1 MLCKTRENN
10 KNKDKLCIWKQKIE
24 ITRRNSI
31 HIFSRCETNI
41 LRAFSFVLSDS
52 TPSPQTVERK
62 RRKLYCPV
70 YFLRHLCFIQFQ
82 NIIYMVARKQRRR
95 RRNQCDCVQQHT
107 KREREKYKQQNGTK
121 QRNLTEQI
129 SGRSL
134 LELRMKWDVL
144 CMRSILLLRFETYSL
159 SSDRFQIDRMTN
171 KYAFNTHTHT
181 QRRIHIQ
188 TSSWLEMLKYRTPL
202 RCVNNRQKSVRM
214 IMLKAKTNIAFCNKH
229 SVP

>member
-52 TPSPQTVERK
+52 TPSPPNSWTKTKKTLLPGLLSQTFMFHSIPEYY
-62 RRKLYCPV
+62 LYGCTKTTTTKKKSMW
-70 YFLRHLCFIQFQ
+70 LCS
-82 NIIYMVARKQRRR
+82 AAHK
-95 RRNQCDCVQQHT
+95 
-107 KREREKYKQQNGTK
+107 EREKYKQQNGTK
-121 QRNLTEQI
+121 QRNQTEQI

-159 SSDRFQIDRMTN
+159 SSDRFQIDRITN